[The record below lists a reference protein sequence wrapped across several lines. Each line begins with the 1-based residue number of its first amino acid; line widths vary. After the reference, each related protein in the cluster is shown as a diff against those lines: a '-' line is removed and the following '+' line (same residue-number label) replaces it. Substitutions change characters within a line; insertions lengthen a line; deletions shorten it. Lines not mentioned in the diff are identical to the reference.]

1 LTGARVCRKVVVERG
16 TRRPREVRMSNKKN
30 KGGSGKIIAKR
41 EAPAIVAPKKAAPAE
56 PAEKSRVPE
65 RIHEKDAGFG
75 AVKVVAGI
83 IIALIV
89 GVSILGRFFGGNDE
103 GRGSAVQDELCGNTE
118 ECKAGYIC
126 QAYGSDPDRCLRV
139 CELKNSQSCGM
150 DHQCVPLAKQAGR
163 KKMRL
168 VDVCVPNAKVQ

>member
-1 LTGARVCRKVVVERG
+1 MG
-16 TRRPREVRMSNKKN
+16 NKKSR
-30 KGGSGKIIAKR
+30 GGSGKIIAKR
-41 EAPAIVAPKKAAPAE
+41 EAPAIVAPKKAAPAAE

-65 RIHEKDAGFG
+65 RIKEKDAGFG
-75 AVKVVAGI
+75 AVKIVAGI

-89 GVSILGRFFGGNDE
+89 GVSILGRLFGGDDA
-103 GRGSAVQDELCGNTE
+103 GRGNAVQDELCGNTQ

-126 QAYGSDPDRCLRV
+126 QAYGSDAERCLKD
-139 CELKNSQSCGM
+139 CDLKNPQSCEPG
-150 DHQCVPLAKQAGR
+150 HQCVSLAKQAGR